1 MGGFVLQVL
10 QWHEQINKNKKL
22 SSEALTVFL
31 SRIIRNVFSSM
42 ASLQNGYHWFKHFY
56 LRVSSFGYS
65 QAISR
70 HVLIV
75 QHDRLSRQSN
85 IIDP

>member
-1 MGGFVLQVL
+1 MIGIYGGFVLQVL

-56 LRVSSFGYS
+56 LRVSSLATNKPS
-65 QAISR
+65 
-70 HVLIV
+70 HVM
-75 QHDRLSRQSN
+75 SS
-85 IIDP
+85 